1 MKNVARM
8 HVALNVADLDRSVAF
23 YEALFH
29 RAAAKRRPDY
39 AKFTLDEPAL
49 VFSLNPAQPGV
60 GPDRLSHLGFQ
71 VPSSAALEEARRRL
85 SEAGFSL
92 REEQATT
99 CCYAVQNKFWI
110 SDPDGN
116 EWEFYEVLEDAPV
129 HSGPAGSGAEV
140 CCVGGEQ

>member
-8 HVALNVADLDRSVAF
+8 HVALNVAHLDRSVAF
-23 YEALFH
+23 YEALFD
-29 RAAAKRRPDY
+29 REAAKRRPDY

-49 VFSLNPAQPGV
+49 VFSLNPVRPGV

-71 VPSSAALEEARRRL
+71 VASSAALEEARRRL
-85 SEAGFSL
+85 SSAGFSL
-92 REEQATT
+92 RDEPATT

-116 EWEFYEVLEDAPV
+116 EWEFYELLADAPV
-129 HSGPAGSGAEV
+129 HSGPRGAGVEA
-140 CCVGGEQ
+140 CCVAGGE